1 MNRLIYLVRHGEVHN
16 PRHVVYADLDGFDL
30 SERGTLQAESA
41 GRWLAERGV
50 ALVVSSPLSRAVQ
63 TAEALAAA
71 TGGPLLVDEGLTEWK
86 LSRRWAG
93 VVWEALPEHFP
104 GELEA
109 YLDHPE
115 SLPFAPEQLREVAAR
130 FVAVVNRHAGPTPVA
145 FVSHQDPVQAA
156 RFALCGRDWA
166 DFAAGKPG
174 HASIICLEEE
184 GASWREAG
192 YWEPEQGEPFPAQ
205 TRP

>member
-1 MNRLIYLVRHGEVHN
+1 MTRLIYLVRHGEVHN
-16 PRHVVYADLDGFDL
+16 PSHVVYADLDGFEL
-30 SERGTLQAESA
+30 SERGRVQAESA

-50 ALVVSSPLSRAVQ
+50 GRIVSSPLTRAVQ
-63 TAEALAAA
+63 TARALASA
-71 TGGPLLVDEGLTEWK
+71 TDAPLLLDEGLTEWR
-86 LSRRWAG
+86 LSQRWAG
-93 VVWEALPEHFP
+93 VVWEALPARFP

-109 YLDHPE
+109 YLDHPDD
-115 SLPFAPEQLREVAAR
+115 LPFAPEQLGDVAER
-130 FVAVVNRHAGPTPVA
+130 FVAVVERHAGPAPVA

-156 RFALCGRDWA
+156 RVALCGRDWA
-166 DFAAGKPG
+166 DFPGGKPG
-174 HASIICLEEE
+174 HASIVCLEDR